1 MNLLLS
7 FDQKRLWQIVS
18 QMHQIECPRSNL
30 LPLLHLE
37 SVPIFER
44 ISSEPFWIHQN
55 EIGHE
60 GMMVCIFWD
69 RGRIFGV
76 LEELL
81 KDYEIIQGGEIWRRR
96 TNSEWLRNQVFP
108 LFLNSWLILEN
119 VPRLWYCLKSV
130 PVYKSMPKAHFT
142 SRINNVKMKMVYFMV
157 FFVCNYK

>member
-55 EIGHE
+55 EIRHE
-60 GMMVCIFWD
+60 GMKVCIFLGP
-69 RGRIFGV
+69 RNF
-76 LEELL
+76 LEKWL
-81 KDYEIIQGGEIWRRR
+81 KAYEIQGGEIWRRR